1 MTDGMG
7 SDRTG
12 TEKIGTNRRT
22 KRADAEMTDADRI
35 DAERIEADERA
46 IRYSGFAPEE
56 RTTATLRSLQ
66 TARDY
71 KAWVTWQWINQQ
83 LRLRRIEEPYL
94 ILRWII
100 DDSAV
105 EGQLDLTT
113 TVLGR
118 LV

>member
-7 SDRTG
+7 SGRTG

-22 KRADAEMTDADRI
+22 KRADAEMTDAEMTDADRI
-35 DAERIEADERA
+35 DAERIEADQRA

-71 KAWVTWQWINQQ
+71 KARHDRSRSELALSVVRGVCCWV
-83 LRLRRIEEPYL
+83 
-94 ILRWII
+94 
-100 DDSAV
+100 
-105 EGQLDLTT
+105 
-113 TVLGR
+113 
-118 LV
+118 